1 MAPRT
6 WRNYHRQRV
15 EISVGRVPSYDKF
28 AKQNVKKMSIGRP
41 FYDDPKFA
49 KQESEGRFCAGRDL
63 HDNSWQI
70 MARRHGCLDFLVLW
84 IRFSGFARLP
94 MKLRRSLRQCGSAD
108 RQMDMAAIGCM
119 TVRTSSCTARRVKL
133 ARCSASP

>member
-1 MAPRT
+1 MT
-6 WRNYHRQRV
+6 SLQ
-15 EISVGRVPSYDKF
+15 S
-28 AKQNVKKMSIGRP
+28 KMSIGRP

-70 MARRHGCLDFLVLW
+70 MARRRGCLDFLVLW

-94 MKLRRSLRQCGSAD
+94 MKLRRSLRQCGSSAD
-108 RQMDMAAIGCM
+108 RHMDMAA
-119 TVRTSSCTARRVKL
+119 
-133 ARCSASP
+133 

>member
-15 EISVGRVPSYDKF
+15 ETSVDRVPSYDKF

-41 FYDDPKFA
+41 FYDPKFA

-63 HDNSWQI
+63 HDNSWQGAMDVWI
-70 MARRHGCLDFLVLW
+70 FLSFGYDFQVLRGC
-84 IRFSGFARLP
+84 
-94 MKLRRSLRQCGSAD
+94 Q
-108 RQMDMAAIGCM
+108 
-119 TVRTSSCTARRVKL
+119 
-133 ARCSASP
+133 